1 MKLRDHERH
10 EIARQIA
17 AELAHVPDDEFNAAL
32 HTALVER
39 ELDDPRL
46 IEQVLVARDGDA
58 SVAALGPFAALLADP
73 EIRDIAVN
81 AINDVWMLRGGAWEP
96 APVTFASADELRAVM
111 DRLVSSTGRS
121 IALTREDPIV
131 DGRLAGGT
139 RPRICA
145 VIPPASDTGPLLT
158 IRVYRSRYLPFEE
171 LIRAGSMSPEMAIF
185 LQSAIR
191 ARLNLI
197 VSGGT
202 GSGKTTMLGSILGQV
217 PADERI
223 VVIED
228 TPEIALYAEGN
239 EFETRRDKLGEYRV
253 RTARQRRNAPR
264 LLTDRT
270 RDSEA
275 MLRASLRMS
284 PDRIVVGEVRGREAL
299 AMLQAMNTGH
309 EGSIS
314 TIHANAPVDVI
325 SRLETLALGASEN
338 LPYGAIRAQIAAAID
353 IIVHVARTRGGRH
366 LITEIAEVTT
376 GPNGPEVRTIFRH
389 GEANAAAMER
399 GAAHL
404 PETTPSVATL
414 ARLEA
419 VWPSNDRDLYDALTT
434 AS

>member
-1 MKLRDHERH
+1 MSMRDHERH

-17 AELAHVPDDEFNAAL
+17 AELAHVPEGEFRQAL
-32 HTALVER
+32 HAALVER

-46 IEQVLVARDGDA
+46 VELVMTARDGDS
-58 SVAALGPFAALLADP
+58 SVAALAPFATLLADP
-73 EIRDIAVN
+73 EIRDIAIN
-81 AINDVWMLRGGAWEP
+81 AINDIWMLRGGSWEP
-96 APVTFASADELRAVM
+96 APISFASADELRGVM

-145 VIPPASDTGPLLT
+145 IIPPASDSGPLLT

-171 LIRAGSMSPEMAIF
+171 LIRAGSMSPEMALFI
-185 LQSAIR
+185 QSAIR

-217 PADERI
+217 PAEERI

-228 TPEIALYAEGN
+228 TPEIALYTEGD
-239 EFETRRDKLGEYRV
+239 ETELRHDTLGDYQV
-253 RTARQRRNAPR
+253 RQSRPRRNAPR

-353 IIVHVARTRGGRH
+353 IVVHVARTRGGRH
-366 LITEIAEVTT
+366 LITEIAEVSP
-376 GPNGPEVRTIFRH
+376 GASGPEVRTIFRH

-399 GAAHL
+399 GTAHV
-404 PETTPSVATL
+404 PESTPSSATL

-419 VWPSNDRDLYDALTT
+419 VWPSTERDLFDALTT

>member
-1 MKLRDHERH
+1 
-10 EIARQIA
+10 
-17 AELAHVPDDEFNAAL
+17 
-32 HTALVER
+32 
-39 ELDDPRL
+39 
-46 IEQVLVARDGDA
+46 
-58 SVAALGPFAALLADP
+58 
-73 EIRDIAVN
+73 
-81 AINDVWMLRGGAWEP
+81 
-96 APVTFASADELRAVM
+96 
-111 DRLVSSTGRS
+111 
-121 IALTREDPIV
+121 
-131 DGRLAGGT
+131 
-139 RPRICA
+139 
-145 VIPPASDTGPLLT
+145 
-158 IRVYRSRYLPFEE
+158 
-171 LIRAGSMSPEMAIF
+171 
-185 LQSAIR
+185 
-191 ARLNLI
+191 
-197 VSGGT
+197 
-202 GSGKTTMLGSILGQV
+202 MLGSILGQV